1 VNRFNLYFN
10 AAFVAVWT
18 AMLPI
23 TLLTGLK
30 GSVPYVAA
38 ISVWALIV
46 GHFGATISSHIAVQ
60 QETTHAKLD
69 RIHRHVRSAK

>member
-1 VNRFNLYFN
+1 MNRFNLWFN
-10 AAFVAVWT
+10 AAFVVVWLL
-18 AMLPI
+18 MLPI
-23 TLLTGLK
+23 TLLSGLK

-60 QETTHAKLD
+60 QEQTHEKLD
-69 RIHRHVRSAK
+69 RIHRHVRER